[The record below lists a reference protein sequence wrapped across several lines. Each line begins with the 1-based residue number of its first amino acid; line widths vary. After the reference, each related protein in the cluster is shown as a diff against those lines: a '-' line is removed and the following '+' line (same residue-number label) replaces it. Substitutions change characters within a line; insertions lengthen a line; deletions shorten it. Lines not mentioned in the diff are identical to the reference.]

1 MNPDKKESGKNQSR
15 KGLLYADMRT
25 YTRLMADQ
33 HKNELVQMIPEQYNS
48 IGDGCFKNNGKMKEV
63 WLPLG
68 CKIIER
74 EAFYGCHIR
83 KEVILPGTLT
93 EIQAGAFAENCTLP
107 QVRFPASVRKLGAQC
122 YKGCNN
128 LKAVRFE
135 SGSRCTEIPEGAFE
149 GCTKLSELT
158 LPEETEIIGIR
169 AFYKCKEL
177 KNVQIPETVARIGE
191 QAFYFCK
198 LEELQLP
205 EGLQELG
212 DKAFFKCNGLKSV
225 LIPESVQKIGEGVFH
240 GCNRLEYLEIHHDP
254 EEIGPGIVNKSC
266 MIRCRKG
273 SRVEAYCEENGLKT
287 EYIDER

>member
-1 MNPDKKESGKNQSR
+1 
-15 KGLLYADMRT
+15 MRT

-33 HKNELVQMIPEQYNS
+33 QKNELIQTIPEQYNS
-48 IGDGCFKNNGKMKEV
+48 IGDVCFKNNGKMKEI

-68 CKIIER
+68 CKVIGR
-74 EAFYGCHIR
+74 EAFYVCHIR
-83 KEVILPGTLT
+83 KEVILPGRLT
-93 EIQAGAFAENCTLP
+93 EIRAGAFAGNCNLP
-107 QVRFPASVRKLGAQC
+107 RTDFPASLEKLGKQC
-122 YKGCNN
+122 YKDCNN
-128 LKAVRFE
+128 LKSVRFA

-149 GCTKLSELT
+149 GCVKLSELI
-158 LPEETEIIGIR
+158 LPDGAETIGNR

-177 KNVQIPETVARIGE
+177 KKVRIPDSVIRIGE

-205 EGLQELG
+205 DVLQELG

-225 LIPESVQKIGEGVFH
+225 LIPKSVQKIGEGVFH

-266 MIRCRKG
+266 TIRCRKG
-273 SRVEAYCEENGLKT
+273 SRMDAYCEENGLKT

>member
-1 MNPDKKESGKNQSR
+1 
-15 KGLLYADMRT
+15 MRT

-33 HKNELVQMIPEQYNS
+33 QKNELIQTIPEQYNS
-48 IGDGCFKNNGKMKEV
+48 IGDVCFKNNGKMKEI

-68 CKIIER
+68 CKVIGR

-83 KEVILPGTLT
+83 KEVILPGRLT
-93 EIQAGAFAENCTLP
+93 EIRAGAFAGNCNLP
-107 QVRFPASVRKLGAQC
+107 RTDFPASLEKLGKQC
-122 YKGCNN
+122 YKDCNN
-128 LKAVRFE
+128 LKSVRFA

-149 GCTKLSELT
+149 GCVKLSELI
-158 LPEETEIIGIR
+158 LPDGAETIGNR

-177 KNVQIPETVARIGE
+177 KKVRIPDSVIRIGE

-205 EGLQELG
+205 DVLQELS

-225 LIPESVQKIGEGVFH
+225 LIPKSVQKIGEGVFH

-266 MIRCRKG
+266 TIRCRKG
-273 SRVEAYCEENGLKT
+273 SRMDAYCEENGLKT